1 MEKICVFIGF
11 VHILLLIYCAN
22 QGGNSNENQ
31 RSEGDCND
39 RGKILNTKCCSEKNI
54 WKKKKEKNI
63 VDEKVFSVQDS
74 FMLKKLGLSVAVTLT
89 VSTICLIFNV
99 KFNMDLHF
107 FYCTTDYMCLGGLS
121 SPLLSFLL
129 FHFSTPV

>member
-54 WKKKKEKNI
+54 WKKKNEKNI

-107 FYCTTDYMCLGGLS
+107 FYCTTDYMS
-121 SPLLSFLL
+121 RRAFLSFA
-129 FHFSTPV
+129 FFFTFSFFYTV